1 MLAHTKIENMIINTV
16 CEICFQNFKHRS
28 KCFADKNEM
37 IIKYFIISILSFWLS
52 SWVLLAPLLLFIL

>member
-28 KCFADKNEM
+28 KGFADKNEM
-37 IIKYFIISILSFWLS
+37 IIKYFIISILSF
-52 SWVLLAPLLLFIL
+52 